1 MSNFSYSFV
10 GHQSHIF
17 YDAEYEAKK
26 KLEQQTK
33 EANTEWAIINRIV
46 NDKNNDI
53 VFSFFSWPDDNG
65 WELFERSDIEDE
77 RTGHWKEIQ
86 GSYDADKFYY
96 KIKNNRYYQLVE
108 EVDCD
113 GYDVAKTDRENED
126 KYGPP
131 NDYPQYRTTHIVTD
145 LGKQWLKQV
154 LDANTA
160 KLNKVIDWDLVP
172 AYLSP
177 EEQSGACWDNVYKMI
192 CEVASNE

>member
-10 GHQSHIF
+10 GHQSHI
-17 YDAEYEAKK
+17 YHDAEYEAKK
-26 KLEQQTK
+26 RQEQQIK

-53 VFSFFSWPDDNG
+53 VFSFYSWPDDNG
-65 WELFERSDIEDE
+65 WELFERSSIQQAGGDPWLRLDVPFDE
-77 RTGHWKEIQ
+77 
-86 GSYDADKFYY
+86 Y
-96 KIKNNRYYQLVE
+96 KLYSRIKNNKYYELAV
-108 EVDCD
+108 EVDYEYDSD
-113 GYDVAKTDRENED
+113 GNRINED
-126 KYGPP
+126 KYGEPSS
-131 NDYPQYRTTHIVTD
+131 YACYRDTHIVTD

-160 KLNKVIDWDLVP
+160 KLNTTIDWDLVP